1 MAMREY
7 ALSRMTSGLVG
18 IKEGIV
24 KSCIFGLSG
33 SLIVVYKGYNA
44 TTTAEGVGQATIRT
58 VVTSA
63 VVVLFFGYWPTTVF
77 L

>member
-24 KSCIFGLSG
+24 KNRIFGPNG
-33 SLIVVYKGYNA
+33 SLIAVYEGYNA
-44 TTTAEGVGQATIRT
+44 RAT
-58 VVTSA
+58 VVREHSG
-63 VVVLFFGYWPTTVF
+63 FPDC
-77 L
+77 